1 MVRSSE
7 ERQNE
12 NNTTTLEKKQ
22 EITVDSKKIYKDDC
36 FVLVEKKVA
45 IVSSITDDTGM
56 KNKGMK
62 NLSMNV
68 SPSSSNGK
76 EENTTNEE
84 ESDNLV

>member
-1 MVRSSE
+1 M
-7 ERQNE
+7 
-12 NNTTTLEKKQ
+12 
-22 EITVDSKKIYKDDC
+22 
-36 FVLVEKKVA
+36 LVEKKVA

-84 ESDNLV
+84 ESDNLVWNPYFTRRSETGKTARTKENVETSYFD